1 MGKKVEKVA
10 KEKVVTPVE
19 EEGPR
24 NPEDYVC
31 TGNLEVD
38 FTELCNR
45 MEILEIPLVV
55 PRHPAVPLSGLVDE
69 MQSLSASDKS
79 TPSSAAVGKE
89 HISFFRPCI
98 QVEMESDDPKL
109 VKAIYI
115 RAWVIDQRY
124 IFIFNKCLPALIAL
138 QTVSLW
144 NVGLTEATFTALVA
158 ILRQCTSLRSVV
170 LDGNPIAHQPYYLL
184 MNEDSQIQH
193 LTLRNNQIDDVGAKL
208 IGEALSTPRKCNK
221 TLLTLSLNFNHITD
235 KGMGYIADGLRLN
248 RSLLWLSV
256 AYNQI
261 GDEGAIKLA
270 KVLSP
275 FALTHEEIVERRL
288 LQFNSQESRRSS
300 SLRRPESKSDR
311 SSQIESSTAIDK
323 SQKSAKTA
331 IKKKDKKEMTFLEK
345 VTSSTTQVI
354 LKKDDF
360 KILKRG
366 SISAELKLSK
376 TKMIRS
382 AKEKR
387 NVSADQETQGIQN
400 PLLEPGEHQD
410 GQVFLAGNVCLM
422 SLNLSHNQITEVGV
436 KALLATLKVQ
446 ISQARPAVDGRSVSG
461 LLRLVLTKNAFP
473 VTCEAYTS
481 LQELTTARDPMAKHH
496 VVCSPPSTH
505 GESRVQGWTHR
516 LQ

>member
-10 KEKVVTPVE
+10 KEKVVTSVE

-45 MEILEIPLVV
+45 MEILEFPLVV
-55 PRHPAVPLSGLVDE
+55 PRHPAVPLGGLADE

-89 HISFFRPCI
+89 HISFFRPCV

-115 RAWVIDQRY
+115 RAWMIDQRY
-124 IFIFNKCLPALIAL
+124 IFIFQKCLPALVAL

-158 ILRQCTSLRSVV
+158 ILRQCTSLK
-170 LDGNPIAHQPYYLL
+170 
-184 MNEDSQIQH
+184 IQH

-221 TLLTLSLNFNHITD
+221 TLLTLNLNFNHITD
-235 KGMGYIADGLRLN
+235 KGIGYIAEGLRLN

-288 LQFNSQESRRSS
+288 LQSNSQESPRSS

-323 SQKSAKTA
+323 SQKSAKSA

-345 VTSSTTQVI
+345 ATPSITQVI
-354 LKKDDF
+354 PKKDDF
-360 KILKRG
+360 KMLKRG
-366 SISAELKLSK
+366 SIAAELKLSK
-376 TKMIRS
+376 TKMTRS

-387 NVSADQETQGIQN
+387 NVWAEQETQGIQN

-410 GQVFLAGNVCLM
+410 GQVFLAGNICLM
-422 SLNLSHNQITEVGV
+422 SLNLSHNHITEVGV
-436 KALLATLKVQ
+436 KALLAALKVQ

-481 LQELTTARDPMAKHH
+481 LQELIVARDPMSKHH

-505 GESRVQGWTHR
+505 GESQLQG
-516 LQ
+516 

>member
-10 KEKVVTPVE
+10 KEKVVTSVE

-45 MEILEIPLVV
+45 MEILEFPLVV
-55 PRHPAVPLSGLVDE
+55 PRHPVVPLSGLADE

-89 HISFFRPCI
+89 HISFFRPCV

-115 RAWVIDQRY
+115 RAWMIDQRY
-124 IFIFNKCLPALIAL
+124 IFIFQKCLPALVAL

-144 NVGLTEATFTALVA
+144 NVGLTEATFDALVA
-158 ILRQCTSLRSVV
+158 ILRQCTSLK
-170 LDGNPIAHQPYYLL
+170 
-184 MNEDSQIQH
+184 IQH

-221 TLLTLSLNFNHITD
+221 TLLTLNLNFNHITD
-235 KGMGYIADGLRLN
+235 KGIGYIAEGLRLN

-288 LQFNSQESRRSS
+288 LQLNSQESPRSS

-323 SQKSAKTA
+323 SQKSAKSA

-345 VTSSTTQVI
+345 ATPSITQVI
-354 LKKDDF
+354 PKKDDF
-360 KILKRG
+360 KMLKRG
-366 SISAELKLSK
+366 SIAAELKLSK
-376 TKMIRS
+376 TKMTRS

-387 NVSADQETQGIQN
+387 NVSAEQETQGIQN

-410 GQVFLAGNVCLM
+410 GQVFLAGNICLM

-436 KALLATLKVQ
+436 KALLAALKVQ

-481 LQELTTARDPMAKHH
+481 LQELIVARDPMSKHH
-496 VVCSPPSTH
+496 MVCSPPSTH
-505 GESRVQGWTHR
+505 GESQLQG
-516 LQ
+516 